1 MEPKIAPLVNRSL
14 ALFETLSDSLSS
26 SQVEC
31 STARSHLARFRLWA
45 GSLGAHRASG
55 GRSLEYRLR
64 DSSFVR
70 NHITSLLQELVSS
83 IDEGR
88 SSYLSH
94 NLT

>member
-1 MEPKIAPLVNRSL
+1 MEHKIAPLVNRSL
-14 ALFETLSDSLSS
+14 ALFETLNDSLSS
-26 SQVEC
+26 TQVEC

-70 NHITSLLQELVSS
+70 NHIISLLQELVSS
-83 IDEGR
+83 IDEGK
-88 SSYLSH
+88 SSLFEP
-94 NLT
+94 